1 MNISEASKAS
11 GLSADTIRF
20 YERRCIVP
28 GPARAANGYRDYTE
42 RHVRALRF
50 AKGLRDLGIPLS
62 DVAAMVTLAHN
73 GTCGDLRGAILA
85 SVEETAQQL
94 EEHLRTLRYTRRELA
109 ALRVGLAK
117 MSAKRSTIP
126 GVMPC
131 ECVDLVARGSRP
143 SVNASTQDRV
153 GSSRT

>member
-20 YERRCIVP
+20 YERRCVVP

-50 AKGLRDLGIPLS
+50 AKGLKDLGIPLS
-62 DVAAMVTLAHN
+62 DVAAMVTLAHD

-85 SVEETAQQL
+85 SVEQTAQHL
-94 EEHLRTLRYTRRELA
+94 DERLRTLRYTKRELA

-117 MSAKRSTIP
+117 MTARRSTIP

-143 SVNASTQDRV
+143 SVNASTQ
-153 GSSRT
+153 